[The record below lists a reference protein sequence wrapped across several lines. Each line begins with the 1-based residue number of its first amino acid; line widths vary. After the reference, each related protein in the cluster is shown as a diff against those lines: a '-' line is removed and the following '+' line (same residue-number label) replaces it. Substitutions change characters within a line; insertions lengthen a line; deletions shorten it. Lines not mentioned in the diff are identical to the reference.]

1 MTTPSGTITF
11 GNVNTELGRSSTA
24 QLSLNEGSATVL
36 GPRFLAAKF
45 SGAITMNDLRNQ
57 TLMTRTGGSTTV
69 TGSCFIP
76 GGESDCIAT
85 TSSASI
91 GTIAGG
97 NPGYTYSWEL
107 VSGTTFSV
115 DSPTSSSTTF
125 TQAVFDGGGPVTAVY
140 RGVATDSLGR
150 KVFGPNCN
158 VSVSQS

>member
-1 MTTPSGTITF
+1 MPTPSGTITF

-24 QLSLNEGSATVL
+24 SLNLNEGSANTL

-45 SGAITMNDLRNQ
+45 SGAISMNDLRSQ
-57 TLMTRTGGSTTV
+57 TLLTRTGGTT
-69 TGSCFIP
+69 TASGGCFIP
-76 GGESDCIAT
+76 EFEFDCIAT

-97 NPGYTYSWEL
+97 TAGYTYSWQQL
-107 VSGTTFSV
+107 SGDTFQV

-125 TQAVFDGGGPVTAVY
+125 TLDVTTSQTSKSAVY

-150 KVFGPNCN
+150 IVYGPNCT
-158 VSVSQS
+158 VSVTQF

>member
-45 SGAITMNDLRNQ
+45 SGAINMNDLRNQ
-57 TLMTRTGGSTTV
+57 TLMTRTGGSTLV
-69 TGSCFIP
+69 SGGCFIV
-76 GGESDCIAT
+76 ESEFDCIAT

-97 NPGYTYSWEL
+97 TPGYTYSWEL
-107 VSGTTFSV
+107 VSGDTFQV
-115 DSPTSSSTTF
+115 NSPTSSSTTF
-125 TQAVFDGGGPVTAVY
+125 TLDVNTSQTSKSAVY

-150 KVFGPNCN
+150 IVYGPNCDVAVN
-158 VSVSQS
+158 QF